1 MYNFL
6 KSIHIRI
13 AIVSQLAKSLKC
25 PQIESQSICFS
36 KFSWGVCHIQTPY
49 NSQHTLHADCASHN
63 SYKLCDYAWTCSKCS
78 VQNLPDQ
85 YKIASSAPG
94 IVHYIQKYI
103 SQKTYSDFAKAI
115 TWPCHNSDLQTIVL
129 CITLGVQKSQSCSHI
144 PIFSSA
150 TSNCYHK
157 MLEFFVLSLQKL
169 IYYCNH

>member
-1 MYNFL
+1 MSPNSISEHQFFQIFL
-6 KSIHIRI
+6 ESIHRPPT
-13 AIVSQLAKSLKC
+13 IVSMLCML
-25 PQIESQSICFS
+25 I
-36 KFSWGVCHIQTPY
+36 VL
-49 NSQHTLHADCASHN
+49 HTIVTDCVSMDGPFPHVQ
-63 SYKLCDYAWTCSKCS
+63 KCS